1 MGNTL
6 RQDYSIGENLK
17 RLRKQAGLTQKQVSA
32 QLEVL
37 QIPVTEDILAKIE
50 QGKYGIKIGVI
61 VALKRI
67 YGVKS
72 YDAFFEGLE

>member
-1 MGNTL
+1 MVNTL
-6 RQDYSIGENLK
+6 RQDCSIGANLK
-17 RLRKQAGLTQKQVSA
+17 KLRKQAGLTQKQVSA

-37 QIPVTEDILAKIE
+37 ELPVTEEILAKME
-50 QGKYGIKIGVI
+50 QGKYGIKIGVL

-72 YDAFFEGLE
+72 FDAFFEGLE